1 MKRIIIGILSIISF
15 VLFSCN
21 KSSSGG
27 GSSAQPA
34 QEPSIVFSIDASNA
48 SISPGST
55 FNVNVTLT
63 STMPSSSGI
72 KITTTLS
79 DQTNNISIT
88 QNPPLTSTAAKN
100 SITLINLPQQHW
112 CSATITVSSVATPSN
127 SASQTFT
134 VVFK

>member
-1 MKRIIIGILSIISF
+1 
-15 VLFSCN
+15 
-21 KSSSGG
+21 
-27 GSSAQPA
+27 
-34 QEPSIVFSIDASNA
+34 
-48 SISPGST
+48 
-55 FNVNVTLT
+55 
-63 STMPSSSGI
+63 MPSSSGI